1 MTPQQKACRRAA
13 AGAVMAAVLAAALAM
28 LGFPAAAVAG
38 CGIVTTALVVRRYW
52 RDTHRTP

>member
-1 MTPQQKACRRAA
+1 MTPHQKAGRRAA
-13 AGAVMAAVLAAALAM
+13 AGAVMAAAISAALAM
-28 LGFPAAAVAG
+28 LGVPAAAVAG